1 MTQNC
6 ESITPDFDGKFPP
19 QSTRSIL
26 TKKFLLFRE
35 DREKIRRR
43 MENYVLDY
51 PLHET
56 GATRKYEL
64 LEEQYSVNT
73 PNLNHLIFSKGGSSL
88 WSARDIAIVLGRN
101 VSSVSRTLKKMYEKT
116 EWAER
121 LTALSVTPEN
131 PGRDAVTLYH
141 SEVFDT
147 IVDYFEYGYLERIT
161 HPRNGIPMMKEERE
175 AVFTFW
181 RALKKTNNI
190 TINEYTQTL
199 SLNASRESSL
209 AAIYENLRMIIKH
222 AFSIKMGTFFL
233 LLVAMIYEMSRRY
246 AWFNI
251 VMPIL
256 SLLTLISVLIIIP
269 RRKRPTTPWLLDTG
283 AGAIMFCLLWIL
295 ATIATP
301 DGIMKRLLPSTPL
314 LSMINPAPQE
324 AIVTSVQSTPLSLEH
339 QAPNIKVS
347 SQKPEIRKNP
357 SLKEK
362 EVNEPSSKQN
372 KKSNQTIPTQSS
384 EKIKNGPERMEKT
397 HPNIPSQK
405 QTDRTAIGKQTQAG
419 AWVEYSGNDEDTFDV
434 WIRTQSPAKEI
445 LYRLTPSGDFKS
457 TGFSKDKTPDGW
469 YFPIRAL
476 TLRKKRDILLSI
488 KYIGIDGEEH
498 GPYEIKL
505 RLDVERGKEIQNILD
520 KIDWVDFTFDDK
532 TGTNIY
538 TRVPKELK
546 FRLREENIVARILYG
561 INRKTP
567 NMERKLAIS
576 KDGVPMETLVS
587 LLLNNSKEK
596 VWFVSV
602 QIFFSDGT
610 STETRIFDNPDVD
623 LYEKKP
629 D

>member
-1 MTQNC
+1 MTQNY

-26 TKKFLLFRE
+26 TKKFLLFRD

-199 SLNASRESSL
+199 SLNASRESSF

-269 RRKRPTTPWLLDTG
+269 RRKRPTAPWLLDTG
-283 AGAIMFCLLWIL
+283 AGAVMFCLLWML

-324 AIVTSVQSTPLSLEH
+324 TIVTSVQSAPLSLEH

-384 EKIKNGPERMEKT
+384 EKTKNGPERIEKT
-397 HPNIPSQK
+397 HPYIPSQK
-405 QTDRTAIGKQTQAG
+405 QTDRTVIGKQTQAG
-419 AWVEYSGNDEDTFDV
+419 AWVEYSGNDGDTFDV

-532 TGTNIY
+532 TGTNVY

-576 KDGVPMETLVS
+576 KDGAPMETLAS

-596 VWFVSV
+596 VWFVSM

-610 STETRIFDNPDVD
+610 STEARIFDNPDVD